1 MITSPIRTACALS
14 AAAAFFVAIAAIVT
28 DGAAGTGSS
37 SRRRASV
44 IVLDA
49 NRMFHETGA
58 REGEYEEF
66 ARFSISTTCM
76 TVNCAVKNGNR
87 LQWALM
93 NWNGDD
99 VEFRIRLK
107 LHRCGKIADDVDE
120 SS

>member
-1 MITSPIRTACALS
+1 M
-14 AAAAFFVAIAAIVT
+14 
-28 DGAAGTGSS
+28 
-37 SRRRASV
+37 
-44 IVLDA
+44 LDA

-66 ARFSISTTCM
+66 ARFSISTTYM

>member
-1 MITSPIRTACALS
+1 MVSAPGKPTYLARRPGGTAWIEL
-14 AAAAFFVAIAAIVT
+14 VKERKT
-28 DGAAGTGSS
+28 
-37 SRRRASV
+37 

-58 REGEYEEF
+58 RPGEHEEF
-66 ARFSISTTCM
+66 ERFSITTSFR

-87 LQWALM
+87 LRWVMM
-93 NWNGDD
+93 NWSGED

-107 LHRCGKIADDVDE
+107 LHRCGEIVDEEDE